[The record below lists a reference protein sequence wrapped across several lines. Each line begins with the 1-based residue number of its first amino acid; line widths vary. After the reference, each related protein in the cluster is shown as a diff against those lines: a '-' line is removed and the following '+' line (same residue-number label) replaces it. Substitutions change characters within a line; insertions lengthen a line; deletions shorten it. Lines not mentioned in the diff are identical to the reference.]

1 MVSGNLSFIDAPSGG
16 LKFLNRQTVSSSTAF
31 VAFDNTY
38 INTTYDD
45 YIIKGSRIVP
55 VSDGVN
61 MRWFTSSQNGG
72 NMTPGWYSNGMVQR
86 MDTSTVSYTG
96 YYGNVTYFEI
106 GLSNGTAAGESIM
119 DYVLIIQIILHKVVQ
134 LQLLLLHNIQAT
146 ISIIM
151 EFFMRIKTKVQ

>member
-1 MVSGNLSFIDAPSGG
+1 MLQSDGSGNLSFIDAPSGG

-72 NMTPGWYSNGMVQR
+72 NMIQVGIQMVWFKEWTIVLFLIQ
-86 MDTSTVSYTG
+86 D
-96 YYGNVTYFEI
+96 
-106 GLSNGTAAGESIM
+106 IM
-119 DYVLIIQIILHKVVQ
+119 V
-134 LQLLLLHNIQAT
+134 
-146 ISIIM
+146 M
-151 EFFMRIKTKVQ
+151 